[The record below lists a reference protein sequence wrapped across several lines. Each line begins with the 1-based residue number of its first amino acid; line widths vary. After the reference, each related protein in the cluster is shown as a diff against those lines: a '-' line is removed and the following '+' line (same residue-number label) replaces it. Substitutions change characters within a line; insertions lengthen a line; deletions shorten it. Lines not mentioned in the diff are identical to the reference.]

1 MIIEWLVAVGS
12 SIAGFIASLF
22 PVWEPPAW
30 FTDVGPQIQGLL
42 TGADGMGVW
51 VDFHLAGGIAGV
63 VVTTYLVSFGIK
75 LFLRAGSHIPQF
87 GGAG

>member
-1 MIIEWLVAVGS
+1 MIVEWLTSVGS
-12 SIAGFIASLF
+12 SVAVFIAELF
-22 PVWEPPAW
+22 PVWEPPEW

-42 TGADGMGVW
+42 AGADGLGVW
-51 VDFHLAGGIAGV
+51 VDFNLAGVIAGA